1 MQASTTLVAALLL
14 GVFACKKED
23 APRTSSSVSTTA
35 SAGRATATHTDE
47 YPLLDS
53 LPTLTADTVDVTT
66 VDSTGLGGVPL
77 CAPLES
83 VNVAFRHAVG
93 TRIYCAE
100 DGCDVAYPVKIA
112 LTRAGDTLFFES
124 SPTSEEIDRDGRP
137 LVHYAWTSSPRVAS
151 SLGVRPRM
159 RVGEI
164 RALGESVDVPSYEAI
179 ETVTDSGV
187 ADTLR
192 EGPNTLLLYLRRT
205 GLVAEIQDP
214 DSVNR
219 YFTRNLVPHRPAL
232 AALDPAVRIDRLGVA
247 RDRCR

>member
-1 MQASTTLVAALLL
+1 MRTSTPLVAALLL

-23 APRTSSSVSTTA
+23 SPRTSSSVSATSPPA
-35 SAGRATATHTDE
+35 QATAAPGDE

-53 LPTLTADTVDVTT
+53 LPTLTADTVNVTT

-77 CAPLES
+77 CAPLEN
-83 VNVAFRHAVG
+83 VNLVFRHAVG

-100 DGCDVAYPVKIA
+100 DGCDDAYPVKIA
-112 LTRAGDTLFFES
+112 LTHAGDTLFFES

-137 LVHYAWTSSPRVAS
+137 LVHYAWTSSRHIAS
-151 SLGVRPRM
+151 PLGARPRM
-159 RVGEI
+159 SVAEI

-192 EGPNTLLLYLRRT
+192 EGPNALLLYLRRT
-205 GLVAEIQDP
+205 GTVAEVSHP

-219 YFTRNLVPHRPAL
+219 YFTRNLVPNRPAL
-232 AALDPAVRIDRLGVA
+232 AALDPAARIDRIGVA